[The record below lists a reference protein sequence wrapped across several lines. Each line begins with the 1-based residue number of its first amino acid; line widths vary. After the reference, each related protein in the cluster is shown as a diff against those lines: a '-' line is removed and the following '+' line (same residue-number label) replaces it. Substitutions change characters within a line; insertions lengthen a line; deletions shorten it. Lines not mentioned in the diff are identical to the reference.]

1 MLIEVKTGFEKIIS
15 VTRRVFYFRYVT
27 LFWEEG
33 KSIYEFTQLFKIY
46 LRENYDGIRIDI
58 KIFRKASRRNK
69 MKEKKSQIYRYH
81 NYVITTSNEWIIPFS
96 LQRELLNPRRV
107 LY

>member
-1 MLIEVKTGFEKIIS
+1 MELELTLKFFEK
-15 VTRRVFYFRYVT
+15 RA
-27 LFWEEG
+27 E
-33 KSIYEFTQLFKIY
+33 
-46 LRENYDGIRIDI
+46 GIRWKKKNHKFIDH
-58 KIFRKASRRNK
+58 
-69 MKEKKSQIYRYH
+69 H